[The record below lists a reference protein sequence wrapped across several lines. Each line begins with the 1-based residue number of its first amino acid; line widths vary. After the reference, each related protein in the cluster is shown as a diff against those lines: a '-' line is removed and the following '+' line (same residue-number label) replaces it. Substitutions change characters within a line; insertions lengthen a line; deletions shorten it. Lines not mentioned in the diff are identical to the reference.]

1 MLQSLRLISG
11 KDDKSHPK
19 TVLFCLRSDMTACI
33 CHGLV
38 CLEAGAFSTI
48 VVKRCSNIEKEKI
61 SRSYSLAR
69 GLGLSATG

>member
-11 KDDKSHPK
+11 KEDKSHPK

-48 VVKRCSNIEKEKI
+48 VVKRCSIMKKRKFHEVI
-61 SRSYSLAR
+61 VSPR
-69 GLGLSATG
+69 GLGVFATG